1 MSDPL
6 SESIRQKLKNLALK
20 KKRPFD
26 EILRY
31 YAIERFLYRLSLSPY
46 STRFFLKGGL
56 ILKVWD
62 PHGHRATL
70 DIDLLA
76 KLSNSLTNIEA
87 IIREIGSIPYSEDA
101 IRFDTEE
108 LLLRQIQIGGGYWG
122 VRASFT
128 ALLFTSRI
136 PVLLDIGFDDIIYPQ
151 PNKIDYPTLLSSAP
165 IPLLGYTLETV
176 VAEKFES
183 IAKLGLV
190 NTRMKDFYDL
200 WTIFKK
206 ESLDLKVL
214 KEAIRKVF
222 AHRGTDL
229 QIPIALTPAF
239 TELPDTV
246 RKWKVFLQALGEK
259 EIDLNDVAKTIQEN
273 IIHMVD
279 L

>member
-1 MSDPL
+1 MSSNI

-31 YAIERFLYRLSLSPY
+31 YAIERFLYRLSLSSY
-46 STRFFLKGGL
+46 SARFFLKGGL
-56 ILKVWD
+56 MLKVWD
-62 PHGHRATL
+62 PNGHRATL

-76 KLSNSLTNIEA
+76 KLSHSLTNIES

-122 VRASFT
+122 VRASFS

-151 PNKIDYPTLLSSAP
+151 PHKIDYPSLLSSAP
-165 IPLLGYTLETV
+165 VPLLGYTLETV
-176 VAEKFES
+176 VAEKLES

-200 WTIFKK
+200 WTILQK
-206 ESLDLKVL
+206 ESFDPKVL

-222 AHRGTDL
+222 SHRGTEL
-229 QIPIALTPAF
+229 QIPIAFTPAF

-259 EIDLNDVAKTIQEN
+259 EIELNEIAKTIKEKITHLVN
-273 IIHMVD
+273 S
-279 L
+279 